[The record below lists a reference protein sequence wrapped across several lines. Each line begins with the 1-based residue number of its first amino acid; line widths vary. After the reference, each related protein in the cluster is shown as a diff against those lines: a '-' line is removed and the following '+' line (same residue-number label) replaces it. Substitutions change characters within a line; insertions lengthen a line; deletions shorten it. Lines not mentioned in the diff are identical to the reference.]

1 MAGRM
6 GNDRVKVQ
14 NLQVLK
20 IEQEN
25 NFFVVSGCVPGS
37 KNGYVIIEKCFYL
50 KEPFG
55 LYLFLLYQKQA
66 IQYYNFP

>member
-37 KNGYVIIEKCFYL
+37 KNGYVIVEK
-50 KEPFG
+50 
-55 LYLFLLYQKQA
+55 
-66 IQYYNFP
+66 